1 MAKYNKSW
9 GSVSTNFTKTQ
20 APSSA
25 ARESK
30 AAEDKYQKDMAQ
42 LRSMKEVAS
51 FDSQQARKSASMADK
66 AATYEL
72 NALTKFSS
80 TLDNFIRTDV
90 AEWNAEKEAQDLRE
104 KIESYQKTDG
114 KDVEEWENR
123 QKELEDKIA
132 GISENN
138 AEKQKLEKAL
148 EDHNLTSPNDVDPT
162 KLSGNEK
169 LAYFAVKG
177 KSIIDNAEVNY
188 ENWVR
193 DQGPNEIEITWED
206 KIDHVTKEG
215 VKTKRFEKKKISE
228 LNTPREKR
236 ELKKMFL
243 ASVVDADENKM
254 GGLKPEWRTLILA
267 GPLANKLEA
276 IQVAETQQYNK
287 DQRNLRIQATEQ
299 TIFNWQK
306 GVAGYTPQD
315 GETAQGNREKH
326 VNNLLQTWRNDGVK
340 ARNGTAG
347 NQLSRFSTQLVDNVT
362 SETDADKI
370 ESSWQNTKDLLATK
384 VTEGPNKG
392 KTLQQVLEEQSGYDH
407 DAATKKVQAAMAD
420 REDRLDKA
428 EVGQITEEKLTLFNQ
443 LVSDR
448 NSDKNFSVDDAKARI
463 EAWEN
468 KMIDPEKGGYD
479 RPAARIAIFAKMT
492 DPAIEGALKDSAAW
506 EESCKDLQIR
516 FNGVIPLSEVGFMP
530 DTLRKEL
537 EEKYNWRFVRKIPGT
552 ENADMVKLTQ
562 VNVNTLKK
570 ALRQSEVDAGQK
582 KPTGDSI
589 VMDDLANDMYH
600 SLLQKY
606 TLDDKLTPRKAATQ
620 ALLEVEQM
628 IVNGRSNEGKYLAD
642 GRPNPFYSAPGLWT
656 GAWGNSK
663 AMKKH
668 QGNYLRLPSYVEQQ
682 RSTFDEKHSE
692 AVKDGK
698 VNYKESYMFTP
709 VVINHNTDSGK
720 EGHVNLGSI
729 QHLGLSNDVAPSKIM
744 RDLAKKADMSPA
756 EFRRKQRHAAIAS
769 TGGYL
774 NSPLMKD
781 PTLIKSWGLK
791 TATFQDEV
799 KAAKE
804 ANKKKGLE
812 EIQSK
817 GSYAGLGMA
826 F

>member
-25 ARESK
+25 ARMSK

-51 FDSQQARKSASMADK
+51 FDSQQARKSAAMADK

-90 AEWNAEKEAQDLRE
+90 AEWNAEREAQDLRE

-177 KSIIDNAEVNY
+177 KSIIDNAEVSY

-206 KIDHVTKEG
+206 KIDHVTEEG

-276 IQVAETQQYNK
+276 IQVAETQQYNTE
-287 DQRNLRIQATEQ
+287 QRNLRIKATEQ
-299 TIFNWQK
+299 TIFNWQT
-306 GVAGYTPQD
+306 GVAGYTPQE

-347 NQLSRFSTQLVDNVT
+347 NQLSRFSTQLIDNVT
-362 SETDADKI
+362 SETDAAKI

-407 DAATKKVQAAMAD
+407 QAAIAKVQAAMAD
-420 REDRLDKA
+420 REERLDKEEEA
-428 EVGQITEEKLTLFNQ
+428 QITEEKLTLMNQ

-448 NSDKNFSVDDAKARI
+448 NSGKISVDEAKARI
-463 EAWEN
+463 AEWEN
-468 KMIDPEKGGYD
+468 DLIDPEKGGYT

-530 DTLRKEL
+530 DSLRKEL

-552 ENADMVKLTQ
+552 ENKDMVDLTAI
-562 VNVNTLKK
+562 NINTLKK

-582 KPTGDSI
+582 KPNGDSI

-628 IVNGRSNEGKYLAD
+628 IVNGRSTEGKYLKD
-642 GRPNPFYSAPGLWT
+642 GRPNPFYSEPGLWT
-656 GAWGNSK
+656 GAWGKSK
-663 AMKKH
+663 AMKRH

-682 RSTFDEKHSE
+682 RLTFDEKHSE

-709 VVINHNTDSGK
+709 VVINHNTDAGK

-744 RDLAKKADMSPA
+744 IDLARKAGMSPA
-756 EFRRKQRHAAIAS
+756 EFRRKQRHAAIES

-781 PTLIKSWGLK
+781 PTLIKAWGLES
-791 TATFQDEV
+791 ATFQDEV
-799 KAAKE
+799 KAAKG
-804 ANKKKGLE
+804 AIRKKGLE
-812 EIQSK
+812 DIQSK
-817 GSYAGLGMA
+817 GAYAGLGMA